1 MVQGFKNFLLRGDL
15 IIIAVGLVV
24 ALAFNSLVTAFTGNI
39 VTPLINALAG
49 SGVNHQG
56 VGFSVNGQFINLGVF
71 ISAVIYFVIYM
82 AVIYFALV
90 VPYRTYMARQGTTV
104 FGAPDAPPPL
114 KSCPECRSSD
124 LPAAATKCLHCAS
137 VVA

>member
-1 MVQGFKNFLLRGDL
+1 MIQGFKNFLLRGDL
-15 IIIAVGLVV
+15 IVIAVGLVV

-39 VTPLINALAG
+39 VTPFINSLAG
-49 SGVNHQG
+49 NGANHQG
-56 VGFSVNGQFINLGVF
+56 LGFTLNGQFVNIGDFL
-71 ISAVIYFVIYM
+71 SAVIYFVIYM

-90 VPYRTYMARQGTTV
+90 VPYRMYMARQGSAV
-104 FGAPDAPPPL
+104 FGPPAPT
-114 KSCPECRSSD
+114 KSCPQCLSSD